1 MRRVISTFDEF
12 KINEKESKTIHESD
26 GFGTSAFLLRKNGD
40 VYHYFFNIE
49 SEDGKEVKGYH
60 LLIGKYSNLEVID
73 GAKNSYCVLTLNEI
87 SPELIEDIAAEK
99 EEVPDA
105 NTMKFRAEGNEVS
118 RLMEYISK
126 CISNYLEANSKISRI
141 YDEIQENLEF
151 TGKGEYMEFMK
162 SIIISYLGT
171 GWSVQEGSSKKS
183 VLISR

>member
-1 MRRVISTFDEF
+1 MRRLISTFDEF
-12 KINEKESKTIHESD
+12 KINEKESKSIYEAD
-26 GFGTSAFLLRKNGD
+26 GFGTSAFLLRKAGD

-49 SEDGKEVKGYH
+49 SEDGKDVKGYH

-105 NTMKFRAEGNEVS
+105 NTMKFKAGGNEVS

-126 CISNYLEANSKISRI
+126 CISNYLEINSKVNRI

-151 TGKGEYMEFMK
+151 DGKGEYIEFMK

-171 GWSVQEGSSKKS
+171 AWSVQEGSTKKT